1 MKTASKRK
9 ISTVSALHYLRLVYR
24 SALFI
29 LLLIAYI
36 RFRLFREATVLE
48 SVERLPAI
56 LYISWAVFV
65 VEMVRRFFPSR
76 YESPGCQKQFARN
89 YIKTGST
96 DLVIPDNHA
105 AVLVALIWIV
115 FNGIFGIL
123 YMAGVL
129 DDGIMIL
136 LCSAYSVCDIICI
149 LFFCPFQTWF
159 MKNKCCSS
167 CRIYNWDYAMMFT
180 PLFFVRKSY
189 TWSLLAL
196 SVALLIR
203 WEVTFFLHPE
213 RFSEKTNGYLACRNC
228 TEKLCVHK
236 KQLNRLWKQVEE
248 YLFPEILHITCS
260 IGVTEIRKDDTF
272 AEAFDRVDKALYA
285 SKQNGRNMVT
295 RL

>member
-1 MKTASKRK
+1 MNHVWNGQKNRRK

-65 VEMVRRFFPSR
+65 VEMVLRFFPSR

-180 PLFFVRKSY
+180 PLFF
-189 TWSLLAL
+189 
-196 SVALLIR
+196 LIR

-248 YLFPEILHITCS
+248 YTAGRISRL
-260 IGVTEIRKDDTF
+260 K
-272 AEAFDRVDKALYA
+272 
-285 SKQNGRNMVT
+285 KQ
-295 RL
+295 